1 MLRSK
6 VCALEWQGM
15 KRICLGSR
23 QAGTKCWRLIS
34 AYMWDCRFAFTAG
47 SMVQSGSCRVS
58 NRVFPRRLTVS
69 GNKVLAL
76 KCKKKKRILWLIES
90 CLICPSLGEQKHWCA
105 KHQCLFVAGCKFLQM
120 AFFAAAFIA
129 SCVWRV
135 LAGTWFSILHLVL
148 FGKLG
153 DCNYC

>member
-76 KCKKKKRILWLIES
+76 KCKKKKKNSVTYWKLFDLPKPRGTKTLVCKAPVPFCGWLQVSPNGIFCS
-90 CLICPSLGEQKHWCA
+90 SFYC
-105 KHQCLFVAGCKFLQM
+105 FLCVEGSGWDLVLN
-120 AFFAAAFIA
+120 FA
-129 SCVWRV
+129 SCPFW
-135 LAGTWFSILHLVL
+135 
-148 FGKLG
+148 
-153 DCNYC
+153 